1 MNRSGLLTVLALAL
15 GGYAQA
21 AVSDTGGANWSL
33 SGWLNEGL
41 TWYSDGAGS
50 DVVQTSDNI
59 TGSRLMLT
67 GDTDLMN
74 SGLNAGFELWL
85 EPRSGRL
92 LGTTQNALSN
102 DTNGHG
108 IGIIVNKVH
117 LQGGFGK
124 LTFGLQSMP
133 TDNIAVLAEPS
144 LTFWSSVTPVLRGNG
159 FVIQNGGGAVWG
171 NFLNCLT
178 APGLRGGSGI
188 GLDCNGPYR
197 QGLRYDLPSFGPLS
211 VALGYAN
218 DDIYDIAAKYNGEL
232 GGLTTLFHLGYAM
245 NQGVNPQPLT
255 LPAGGGIGALGAL
268 DFVYYNKARN
278 FQTQLGLM
286 DPGTGLFASIAYQ
299 HETATVSNAAR
310 ATVNQTARKAG
321 ITATPRLSDRTQA
334 WWAKAGIK
342 RAFNSLGDTIFS
354 VQYGHYNDQYGPL
367 QAAVGVTGSTMR
379 RLGVSIDQYF
389 GSRLL
394 VYGAY
399 QNFSLEVD
407 GTADAKAIYG
417 KASDLHLFNLG
428 LTFFF

>member
-1 MNRSGLLTVLALAL
+1 MNRSRLLMVLALAL
-15 GGYAQA
+15 GGYAKA
-21 AVSDTGGANWSL
+21 AVSDTGGDNWSL
-33 SGWLNEGL
+33 SGWLNEGM

-67 GDTDLMN
+67 GNTDLMN

-85 EPRSGRL
+85 EPRSGSL
-92 LGTTQNALSN
+92 LGSTQNTLSN
-102 DTNGHG
+102 ATNAHG
-108 IGIIVNKVH
+108 ISIIVNSVH

-159 FVIQNGGGAVWG
+159 FTINNGGGAVWG

-197 QGLRYDLPSFGPLS
+197 QGLRYDLPAFGPLS

-232 GGLTTLFHLGYAM
+232 GGLTTLFHLGYAV
-245 NQGVNPQPLT
+245 NQGVNPQTFT
-255 LPAGGGIGALGAL
+255 LPRGGGFGAA
-268 DFVYYNKARN
+268 DFVYHTKAQN

-286 DPGTGLFASIAYQ
+286 DPGTGLFASIAWQ
-299 HETATVSNAAR
+299 QETATVSSATRAQVNQAAR
-310 ATVNQTARKAG
+310 LAG
-321 ITATPRLSDRTQA
+321 ITSTPRLSDSTQA
-334 WWAKAGIK
+334 WWTKAGVK
-342 RAFNSLGDTIFS
+342 RAFNSLGDTILS
-354 VQYGHYNDQYGPL
+354 VQYGHYNDQYGPV
-367 QAAVGVTGSTMR
+367 QAAIGVTGSQMR
-379 RLGVSIDQYF
+379 RLGFSIDQYF

-394 VYGAY
+394 IYGAY

>member
-1 MNRSGLLTVLALAL
+1 MNRSRLLMVLALAL
-15 GGYAQA
+15 GVYAQA
-21 AVSDTGGANWSL
+21 AVSDTGGDNWSL

-102 DTNGHG
+102 DTNRHG
-108 IGIIVNKVH
+108 ISIVVNKVH
-117 LQGGFGK
+117 VQGGFGK
-124 LTFGLQSMP
+124 FTFGLQSMP

-159 FVIQNGGGAVWG
+159 FTINNGGGAVWG

-178 APGLRGGSGI
+178 DPGLRGGSGI

-197 QGLRYDLPSFGPLS
+197 QGLRYDLPAFGPLS

-232 GGLTTLFHLGYAM
+232 GGLTTLFHLGYAV
-245 NQGVNPQPLT
+245 NQGVNPQPFA
-255 LPAGGGIGALGAL
+255 LPAGGGIGAL
-268 DFVYYNKARN
+268 DFVYYTKARN
-278 FQTQLGLM
+278 VQTQLGLM

-310 ATVNQTARKAG
+310 TTVNQVARQVG
-321 ITATPRLSDRTQA
+321 ITSTPRLSDSTQA
-334 WWAKAGIK
+334 WWTKAGIK
-342 RAFNSLGDTIFS
+342 QAFNSLGDTILS

-367 QAAVGVTGSTMR
+367 QAAVGVTGSQMR

-399 QNFSLEVD
+399 QKFSLEVE
-407 GTADAKAIYG
+407 GTPLARASYG
-417 KASDLHLFNLG
+417 RANDLHLFNLG

>member
-1 MNRSGLLTVLALAL
+1 MNRSGLLLVSALVL
-15 GGYAQA
+15 GGYAQV
-21 AVSDTGGANWSL
+21 AVSDTGGDNWSL

-41 TWYSDGAGS
+41 TWYSDGADS

-67 GDTDLMN
+67 GNTDLMN

-85 EPRSGRL
+85 EPRAGNL
-92 LGTTQNALSN
+92 LGSTQNTLSN
-102 DTNGHG
+102 ATNDHG
-108 IGIIVNKVH
+108 ISIIVNSVH

-133 TDNIAVLAEPS
+133 TDNIAVLADPS

-197 QGLRYDLPSFGPLS
+197 QGLRYDLPAFGPLS

-218 DDIYDIAAKYNGEL
+218 DDIYDIAAKYNGTL
-232 GGLTTLFHLGYAM
+232 GGLTTLFHLGYAV
-245 NQGVNPQPLT
+245 NQGVNPQT
-255 LPAGGGIGALGAL
+255 FALPAGGGFGAA
-268 DFVYYNKARN
+268 DFVYHTKAQN
-278 FQTQLGLM
+278 IQTQLGLM

-299 HETATVSNAAR
+299 YETATVSSAAR
-310 ATVNQTARKAG
+310 AQINQAARSIGLA
-321 ITATPRLSDRTQA
+321 ATPRLSDRTQA
-334 WWAKAGIK
+334 WWTKAGVK
-342 RAFNSLGDTIFS
+342 RAFNRLGDTILS
-354 VQYGHYNDQYGPL
+354 VQYGHYNDQYGPV
-367 QAAVGVTGSTMR
+367 QAALGVSGSTMR
-379 RLGVSIDQYF
+379 RMGLSIDQYF

-394 VYGAY
+394 IYGAY
-399 QNFSLEVD
+399 QNFSLEVE
-407 GTADAKAIYG
+407 GSARAKATYG
-417 KASDLHLFNLG
+417 NTSDLHLFNLG
-428 LTFFF
+428 LAFFF

>member
-1 MNRSGLLTVLALAL
+1 MNRSGLLLVSALAL
-15 GGYAQA
+15 GGYAQVS
-21 AVSDTGGANWSL
+21 VSDTGGDNWSL

-41 TWYSDGAGS
+41 TWYSDGADS

-67 GDTDLMN
+67 GNTDLMN

-85 EPRSGRL
+85 EPRAGNL
-92 LGTTQNALSN
+92 LGSTQNTLS
-102 DTNGHG
+102 DATNAHG
-108 IGIIVNKVH
+108 ISIIVNSVH

-133 TDNIAVLAEPS
+133 TDNIAVLADPS

-197 QGLRYDLPSFGPLS
+197 QGLRYDLPAFGPLS

-218 DDIYDIAAKYNGEL
+218 DDIYDIAAKYNGTL
-232 GGLTTLFHLGYAM
+232 GGLTTLFHLGYAV
-245 NQGVNPQPLT
+245 NQGVNPQTFT
-255 LPAGGGIGALGAL
+255 LPRGGGFGAA
-268 DFVYYNKARN
+268 DFVYHTKAQN
-278 FQTQLGLM
+278 IQTQLGLM

-310 ATVNQTARKAG
+310 AIVNQAADAVG

-334 WWAKAGIK
+334 WWTKAGIK
-342 RAFNSLGDTIFS
+342 RAFNRLGDTILS
-354 VQYGHYNDQYGPL
+354 VQYGHYNDQYGPV
-367 QAAVGVTGSTMR
+367 QAALGVSGSTMR
-379 RLGVSIDQYF
+379 RMGFSIDQYF

-394 VYGAY
+394 IYGAY
-399 QNFSLEVD
+399 QNFSLEVE
-407 GTADAKAIYG
+407 GSARARATYG
-417 KASDLHLFNLG
+417 NTSDLHLFNLG

>member
-1 MNRSGLLTVLALAL
+1 MNRSRLLMVLALAL
-15 GGYAQA
+15 GGYAQV

-33 SGWLNEGL
+33 SGWLNEGM

-67 GDTDLMN
+67 GNTDLMN

-102 DTNGHG
+102 DTNRHG
-108 IGIIVNKVH
+108 IGIVVNKVH

-124 LTFGLQSMP
+124 FTFGLQSMP

-159 FVIQNGGGAVWG
+159 FTIQNGGGAVWG

-178 APGLRGGSGI
+178 DPGLRGGSGI
-188 GLDCNGPYR
+188 GLDCNGSYR
-197 QGLRYDLPSFGPLS
+197 QGLRYDLPAFGPLS

-232 GGLTTLFHLGYAM
+232 GGLTTLFHLGYAL
-245 NQGVNPQPLT
+245 NQGVNPGAANINPRNLT
-255 LPAGGGIGALGAL
+255 AL
-268 DFVYYNKARN
+268 DFVYYTKARN

-299 HETATVSNAAR
+299 HETATVSSASRALVNQAAR
-310 ATVNQTARKAG
+310 LAG
-321 ITATPRLSDRTQA
+321 ITANPRLSDSTQA
-334 WWAKAGIK
+334 WWTKAGIK
-342 RAFNSLGDTIFS
+342 RAFNSLGDTILS

-379 RLGVSIDQYF
+379 RMGVSIDQYF

-399 QNFSLEVD
+399 QNYSLEVD
-407 GTADAKAIYG
+407 GSALAKASYG